1 LATRCTQA
9 LLRQIAALN
18 EDIDNFCDEFEA
30 WKTKG
35 AAGEYDNYL
44 FGKDGAYTAPPVAGV
59 PNVLRHVHLVP
70 LADPR
75 ALAAWNTQWHRRGR
89 KVSDRALV
97 YASDKNHGHLLI
109 YILAEPDAHLV
120 ARMGTPVHHQLMR
133 KFARVAER
141 FMHDGS
147 VIA

>member
-1 LATRCTQA
+1 VTTRCTLA
-9 LLRQIAALN
+9 LQGQLTAL
-18 EDIDNFCDEFEA
+18 DAGASDLCSEFDH
-30 WKTKG
+30 WKTLG
-35 AAGEYDNYL
+35 AAGEYDSYL
-44 FGKDGAYTAPPVAGV
+44 FGKDSAYVAPRVAGV

-75 ALAAWNTQWHRRGR
+75 ALAAWNTQWQRRGR

-97 YASDKNHGHLLI
+97 YASDRTHGHLLI

-120 ARMGTPVHHQLMR
+120 ARMGTPVHHQLML
-133 KFARVAER
+133 KLAHVAEC